1 LIRVLYKKE
10 NLGYSYLKVEG
21 HAPSTFG
28 KKGENILCSAVSAL
42 TQTLVLALHED
53 GNLQTKSLEIGIV
66 EFTIPEPNSQTNIQF
81 EMILN
86 GILNLQKQY
95 SDILKVQNL
104 GV

>member
-28 KKGENILCSAVSAL
+28 KKGENILCSAISAL
-42 TQTLVLALHED
+42 TQTLVLALQQD
-53 GNLQTKSLEIGIV
+53 GNLQTKSLENGIL
-66 EFTIPEPNSQTNIQF
+66 EFAIPEPSEKTNIQF
-81 EMILN
+81 EIILN

>member
-1 LIRVLYKKE
+1 MIQVLYKKE
-10 NLGYSYLKVEG
+10 NLNYSYLKVEG

-53 GNLQTKSLEIGIV
+53 ENLQTKSLEKGIV
-66 EFTIPEPNSQTNIQF
+66 EFSIPKPSGKTNIQF

-95 SDILKVQNL
+95 NDILKVQNL